1 MARRKKGLPI
11 DGWLVVD
18 KPLGV
23 TSSQVVSKARWAL
36 QAQKAGHAGTLDP
49 LASGILALAFGEAT
63 KTVPYVTDAL
73 KAYVFTVRWGETT
86 TTDDREGEVVAR
98 SDIRPEAAEIE
109 AALPAFTGDIM
120 QTPPAFSA
128 VKVDGARAYDLAR
141 DGETVELA
149 ARPLRVESLRLV
161 SRPDA
166 DHAEFEMICGK
177 GGYVRSIARDLG
189 AALGCGGHVSAL
201 RRTWSGP
208 FELSDAVSL
217 DELEAMRDDPDAPAR
232 LLPVAAGLHDLDEV
246 PVAAEGAARLR
257 NGQPARAL
265 RSDAEYGDVVWA
277 SHQGDP
283 VAIGVYRGGEVHPQ
297 RVFPARPIAGT
308 NA

>member
-1 MARRKKGLPI
+1 M
-11 DGWLVVD
+11 
-18 KPLGV
+18 
-23 TSSQVVSKARWAL
+23 
-36 QAQKAGHAGTLDP
+36 
-49 LASGILALAFGEAT
+49 
-63 KTVPYVTDAL
+63 
-73 KAYVFTVRWGETT
+73 
-86 TTDDREGEVVAR
+86 
-98 SDIRPEAAEIE
+98 
-109 AALPAFTGDIM
+109 
-120 QTPPAFSA
+120 
-128 VKVDGARAYDLAR
+128 DGARAYDLAR

-246 PVAAEGAARLR
+246 PESVRD
-257 NGQPARAL
+257 AL
-265 RSDAEYGDVVWA
+265 EIILVDEMHEVLEHALEPRA
-277 SHQGDP
+277 SH
-283 VAIGVYRGGEVHPQ
+283 
-297 RVFPARPIAGT
+297 PAQAGT
-308 NA
+308 SRRLDDEDSRGANVNPAA